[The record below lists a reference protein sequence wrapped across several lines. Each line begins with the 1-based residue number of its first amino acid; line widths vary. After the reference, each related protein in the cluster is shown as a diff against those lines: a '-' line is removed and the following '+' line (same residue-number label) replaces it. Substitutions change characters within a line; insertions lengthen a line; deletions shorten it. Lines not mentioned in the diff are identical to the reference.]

1 MHFPK
6 VRLDHDSSE
15 DFLRAIECA
24 FKTVQEPFE
33 PWRDVEA
40 ALLRCFENVVVSLPL
55 FADLRRHAVEA
66 LSIFL
71 RTRKREIGDG
81 ACDPAIAVVA
91 KAITIYAKYAVIK
104 VYYPRI
110 RRRITLLVARCS

>member
-6 VRLDHDSSE
+6 VRFDHDSSE
-15 DFLRAIECA
+15 DLLGAIECA
-24 FKTVQEPFE
+24 FETAQEPFE

-110 RRRITLLVARCS
+110 RRRI